1 MTLSFLF
8 MTLSFPQTFTITAA
22 INATTDKVMHI
33 NILLSLLNKKRI
45 PHLLKDDELKGT
57 ILLSG

>member
-33 NILLSLLNKKRI
+33 NIILSLLNKKVS
-45 PHLLKDDELKGT
+45 HLLKDDELKGT

>member
-33 NILLSLLNKKRI
+33 NILLSLLNKKI